1 MTANEFIA
9 KTNIKMLKEALK
21 DLEAK
26 EAAAN
31 IAESAYDLEPE
42 NPEAEKAFDEAYK
55 LEFATFIVAANILA
69 AWAEIDAKTSRAVIS
84 GKRAELWE
92 ILNRAS

>member
-1 MTANEFIA
+1 MTTNEFIA

-21 DLEAK
+21 GLEAK

-31 IAESAYDLEPE
+31 IAESAYNLEPE
-42 NPEAEKAFDEAYK
+42 NLEAEKAFDEAYK
-55 LEFATFIVAANILA
+55 LEFAAFIVAANILA
-69 AWAEIDAKTSRAVIS
+69 AWAEIDAKTARAMIS

-92 ILNRAS
+92 ILNRAA

>member
-1 MTANEFIA
+1 MTTNDFIA

-31 IAESAYDLEPE
+31 VAEMAYDKEPE

-55 LEFATFIVAANILA
+55 LEFAAFIVAANILA
-69 AWAEIDAKTSRAVIS
+69 AWVEVDAKTARAVIS

-92 ILNRAS
+92 ILNRAA

>member
-1 MTANEFIA
+1 MTTNEFVA
-9 KTNIKMLKEALK
+9 KTNIKILKEALK

-42 NPEAEKAFDEAYK
+42 NLEAEKTFDEAYK
-55 LEFATFIVAANILA
+55 LEFAAFIVAANILA
-69 AWAEIDAKTSRAVIS
+69 AWTEIDAKTARAMIS

-92 ILNRAS
+92 ILNRAA

>member
-31 IAESAYDLEPE
+31 IAESARDLEPE
-42 NPEAEKAFDEAYK
+42 NLEAEKAFDEAYK
-55 LEFATFIVAANILA
+55 LEFAAFIVAANILA
-69 AWAEIDAKTSRAVIS
+69 AWTEIDAKTARAMIS

-92 ILNRAS
+92 ILNRAA

>member
-1 MTANEFIA
+1 MTTEQNHA
-9 KTNIKMLKEALK
+9 KVNIEMLKEALK

-42 NPEAEKAFDEAYK
+42 NTEKESAFDEAYK
-55 LEFATFIVAANILA
+55 IEWAAFMAAANILA
-69 AWAEIDAKTSRAVIS
+69 GWIGIDGKTARAMIN
-84 GKRAELWE
+84 GKRAELWD
-92 ILNRAS
+92 ILNRAA

>member
-1 MTANEFIA
+1 MTTNEFIA
-9 KTNIKMLKEALK
+9 KTNIKMLKDALK

-42 NPEAEKAFDEAYK
+42 NQEAEKAFDEAYK
-55 LEFATFIVAANILA
+55 LEFAAFIAAANILA
-69 AWAEIDAKTSRAVIS
+69 AWVEIDGKTARSLIN

-92 ILNRAS
+92 ILNRAA